1 MKLKTHWLGMI
12 KKMQYVK
19 LSADLKINQ
28 QILSKQRGEKVK
40 EKEQVFRLQGSIKQS
55 SICVIGIP
63 EREETVDEEEKVI

>member
-28 QILSKQRGEKVK
+28 QILSKQRGEKGK
-40 EKEQVFRLQGSIKQS
+40 RKRTGLQAVGQYQAI
-55 SICVIGIP
+55 
-63 EREETVDEEEKVI
+63 